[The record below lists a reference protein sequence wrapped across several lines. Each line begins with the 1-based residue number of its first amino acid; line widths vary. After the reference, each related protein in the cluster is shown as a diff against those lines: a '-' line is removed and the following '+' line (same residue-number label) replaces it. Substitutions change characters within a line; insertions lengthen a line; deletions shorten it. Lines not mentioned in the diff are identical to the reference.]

1 MLEAG
6 ANAGIRSTAGRTP
19 LMAAIARG
27 HEAAFRALLKFSAA
41 DLLDEQDVDGNTVL
55 HHAIFGHQLK
65 AANHLLR
72 LELDFDAANK
82 VGDTPLHAACREGLP
97 SLVQSLCALGCRVD
111 VLNRAGE
118 HPLHLAARHGF
129 IEIVRCLCLAGG
141 NTDTVDHRGVTP
153 QVDAIKHGHNEI
165 GQLLSKVKQVKK
177 NTSYERWTT

>member
-1 MLEAG
+1 M
-6 ANAGIRSTAGRTP
+6 
-19 LMAAIARG
+19 
-27 HEAAFRALLKFSAA
+27 
-41 DLLDEQDVDGNTVL
+41 
-55 HHAIFGHQLK
+55 
-65 AANHLLR
+65 
-72 LELDFDAANK
+72 
-82 VGDTPLHAACREGLP
+82 
-97 SLVQSLCALGCRVD
+97 D